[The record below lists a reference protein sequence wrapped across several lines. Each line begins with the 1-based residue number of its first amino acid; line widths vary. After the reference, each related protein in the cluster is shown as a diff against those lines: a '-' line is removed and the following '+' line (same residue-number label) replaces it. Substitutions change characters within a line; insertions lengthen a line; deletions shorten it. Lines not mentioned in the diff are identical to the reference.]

1 MYPYKQRDKPYARK
15 TAGPTNH
22 QEARE
27 RDEKILELADTGP
40 IWAQLTVKLGLF
52 KTYTPAARRLRKLNR
67 KRKLRFIGR
76 VLVGYEGNPSIIYC
90 NQRVKED
97 TLETHEVPLS
107 LMLSGYYPDAH
118 VLRLYEVDK
127 KLRPDASM
135 HLGEATYHWE
145 YDTGS
150 EHKSQVKGQL
160 NAYKDCPDTI
170 LFVCKRRKRIDT
182 IKTIAEP
189 VKDTMSWQV
198 R

>member
-1 MYPYKQRDKPYARK
+1 
-15 TAGPTNH
+15 
-22 QEARE
+22 
-27 RDEKILELADTGP
+27 
-40 IWAQLTVKLGLF
+40 VKLGLF

-127 KLRPDASM
+127 KLRPDATM

-189 VKDTMSWQV
+189 VKDTIYFSTFEDVV
-198 R
+198 RDPYGPIWMDMEGQMNSIEKPAEDPGSDSPNTGG